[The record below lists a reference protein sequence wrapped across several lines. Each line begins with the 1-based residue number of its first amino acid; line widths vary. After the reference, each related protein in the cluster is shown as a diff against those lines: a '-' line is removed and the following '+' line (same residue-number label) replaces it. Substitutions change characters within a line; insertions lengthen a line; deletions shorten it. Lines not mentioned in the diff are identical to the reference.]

1 MLRINI
7 KKCSTIFPPI
17 QNDLHSCYNH
27 MLVSTKSGSKMFL
40 PELSKQITILTRR
53 FKIEQYKC
61 VYCIGCLFTLCVHCT
76 LTVYCLFFT
85 CRLML
90 VVHVGQT
97 RLQCTLVKSSFSCY
111 VRDTELIMLSQ
122 AMTKTLLPH
131 VGNPME
137 PVSRCF
143 KTIMLINQQY
153 CTMLKKRIMISL
165 HVISKCQLSQEKMKS

>member
-1 MLRINI
+1 MAELFMDKAKVEIEKEGKSDFRNIFQNILRLWMILRINR

-40 PELSKQITILTRR
+40 PELSKQITILSRR

-61 VYCIGCLFTLCVHCT
+61 VYSIGCLFTLCVHCT

-85 CRLML
+85 YPLML

-97 RLQCTLVKSSFSCY
+97 RLQ
-111 VRDTELIMLSQ
+111 
-122 AMTKTLLPH
+122 
-131 VGNPME
+131 
-137 PVSRCF
+137 
-143 KTIMLINQQY
+143 
-153 CTMLKKRIMISL
+153 
-165 HVISKCQLSQEKMKS
+165 